1 MNLANLVEPL
11 SELAQSAGNAILEI
25 YYSDFDVLEK
35 DDNSPLTQADL
46 NAHHIIIDGL
56 RKITPSIPIIS
67 EETPLQSFEKR
78 KTWQQY
84 WIIDPL
90 DGTKEFVKKNG
101 EFTVN
106 IALIDNHKPVLGIVY
121 VPVSMKTYIG
131 CEGFGAQIIDPDVGK
146 KIIQVTEKP
155 NQKLRIVGSRSH
167 QGKTLKKFL
176 SQIEEYELKPIGS
189 SLKFCLIAEG
199 LADIYPRYG
208 PTSEWDTAAAQAVV
222 EQAGGM
228 VLKTDGNPLLYNTKD
243 NILNPNFVVINS
255 AKFKE
260 LFVKND

>member
-1 MNLANLVEPL
+1 MSRKVLVVDDEAPIREML
-11 SELAQSAGNAILEI
+11 V
-25 YYSDFDVLEK
+25 FVLEQ
-35 DDNSPLTQADL
+35 NGFQAIEAEDY
-46 NAHHIIIDGL
+46 D
-56 RKITPSIPIIS
+56 
-67 EETPLQSFEKR
+67 
-78 KTWQQY
+78 
-84 WIIDPL
+84 
-90 DGTKEFVKKNG
+90 
-101 EFTVN
+101 
-106 IALIDNHKPVLGIVY
+106 
-121 VPVSMKTYIG
+121 IG

-146 KIIQVTEKP
+146 KIIRVTEKP

-167 QGKTLKKFL
+167 QGETLKKFL

-228 VLKTDGNPLLYNTKD
+228 VLKTDGSPLLYNTKD

>member
-1 MNLANLVEPL
+1 M
-11 SELAQSAGNAILEI
+11 
-25 YYSDFDVLEK
+25 
-35 DDNSPLTQADL
+35 
-46 NAHHIIIDGL
+46 
-56 RKITPSIPIIS
+56 
-67 EETPLQSFEKR
+67 
-78 KTWQQY
+78 
-84 WIIDPL
+84 

-106 IALIDNHKPVLGIVY
+106 IALIENHKTVLGVVY

-131 CEGFGAQIIDPDVGK
+131 CEGFGAQIINRDNSK
-146 KIIQVTEKP
+146 KIIRVTEHP

-167 QGKTLKKFL
+167 QGDTLKSFL
-176 SQIEEYELKPIGS
+176 SQIDDYELKPMGS

-208 PTSEWDTAAAQAVV
+208 PTSEWDTAAAQAIV

-228 VLKTDGNPLLYNTKD
+228 VLTTDGQPLLYNTKD

-255 AKFKE
+255 IKLKK